1 MIRTLRWVRA
11 AIVGLLLLASA
22 CRTYDPQV
30 FDERLR
36 AATFDI
42 YWEELDRNYPYF
54 ERKGIDWSA
63 VRNRYR
69 DDALAAGTRNDFFKV
84 LVRMLNE
91 LDDPHVSLEWSVRS
105 ARASLS
111 EISTVPCALAVVDR
125 RLRVEWLPGIVG
137 VDSTRVDDHVPTEYP
152 VLLAVDGCPVRQPGT
167 ASLLLWGKAG
177 TTSRLTLAWRSKPE
191 EEVVLT
197 RPKKMTWSFPVPTF
211 AGSAVAGDVG
221 YVWMRT
227 FSAEHLQEG
236 EEALLA
242 HLDTQ
247 LDRVSRTRAL
257 VLDLQ
262 YNTGGSSAVLVRVL
276 ERLLRERV
284 VALRGKLLTFGPFRF
299 EGDIEVEPRPPS
311 YAGDIVVLV
320 NAETASAAEWLAW
333 ILRRE
338 RGAAVVG
345 ERTAGAEAALDTV
358 NGPDGTTLEYGRWI
372 ITDRDGHG
380 FQDVGIEPDVSVP
393 LTIESV
399 EQLGYVRA
407 QQLVREERLRQ
418 ALERLHAEDRFE
430 ALRAEA
436 EKGSDAEWENGRGS
450 GTP

>member
-22 CRTYDPQV
+22 CRTYDPAV

-69 DDALAAGTRNDFFKV
+69 DDAPRGRDAERLLQGPRADAERA
-84 LVRMLNE
+84 R
-91 LDDPHVSLEWSVRS
+91 RS
-105 ARASLS
+105 AR
-111 EISTVPCALAVVDR
+111 EPRVVRALREGFLVRDQHGPLRSRRRRSAPPRRVAARDR
-125 RLRVEWLPGIVG
+125 RRGLDAGGRPRPHGI
-137 VDSTRVDDHVPTEYP
+137 P

-399 EQLGYVRA
+399 ERLGYLRA
-407 QQLVREERLRQ
+407 QHLVREERLRQ
-418 ALERLHAEDRFE
+418 ALNRLHAEDRFE
-430 ALRAEA
+430 SLRAEA
-436 EKGSDAEWENGRGS
+436 AKGSDAQWVNGRGS